1 MNKNSQLFLRLETK
15 LKEKLKQE
23 AQDQNI
29 SFSELCRQKF
39 RVSSKLIRIEEMLEE
54 LLSRKC
60 A

>member
-1 MNKNSQLFLRLETK
+1 MKKNTQLFLRIETE

-39 RVSSKLIRIEEMLEE
+39 RESSRLIKIEMMLEE